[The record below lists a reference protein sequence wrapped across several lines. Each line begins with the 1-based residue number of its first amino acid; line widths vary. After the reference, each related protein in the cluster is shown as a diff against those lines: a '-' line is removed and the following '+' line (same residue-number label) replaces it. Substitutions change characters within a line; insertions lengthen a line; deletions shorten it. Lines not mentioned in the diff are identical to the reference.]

1 MKTINVDNKK
11 YDIDLKVFSLVKYEE
26 EFGSTLLTDFSDVL
40 KDIDLISETKLYTPE
55 TVDNSIKYLYRFLW
69 ALTDTHQEYKKFIK
83 DMKFENPFFEKWGEE
98 VMGLIAEYFYGR
110 KTYAILF
117 QSETKEEK

>member
-40 KDIDLISETKLYTPE
+40 EDIELISENKLYTPE
-55 TVDNSIKYLYRFLW
+55 TLDNSIKYLYRFLW
-69 ALTDTHQEYKKFIK
+69 VLTDTNQEYKKFIK
-83 DMKFENPFFEKWGEE
+83 DMKFENPFFAKWGEE

-110 KTYAILF
+110 KTYAFLF
-117 QSETKEEK
+117 QSEIKEEK

>member
-1 MKTINVDNKK
+1 MKTINVDNEK

-40 KDIDLISETKLYTPE
+40 QDMVLISENNLYTPE
-55 TVDNSIKYLYRFLW
+55 TTDNAIKYLYRFLW
-69 ALTDTHQEYKKFIK
+69 ALTKTHQTYKEFIK
-83 DMKFENPFFEKWGEE
+83 DMKFENPFLKKWGEE

-110 KTYAILF
+110 ETYALLF

>member
-40 KDIDLISETKLYTPE
+40 NDIALISKNDLYTPE
-55 TVDNSIKYLYRFLW
+55 TADNAIKYSYRFLW
-69 ALTDTHQEYKKFIK
+69 ALTDTHQEYKEFIK
-83 DMKFENPFFEKWGEE
+83 DMKFENPFIKKWGDE
-98 VMGLIAEYFYGR
+98 VLSLIGEYFYGR
-110 KTYAILF
+110 ETYEILLK
-117 QSETKEEK
+117 SETKEEK

>member
-40 KDIDLISETKLYTPE
+40 KDIELISENKLYTPE
-55 TVDNSIKYLYRFLW
+55 TVDNSIKYIYRFLW
-69 ALTDTHQEYKKFIK
+69 ALTDTNQEYKKFIK

-110 KTYAILF
+110 KTYALLF